1 LSYQSISFDLCFKKK
16 KVKKEKVVV
25 TSPFQSRLLLQLIVF
40 LESLVQIQVAK
51 QITKINKCFVMTILI
66 FLLMWVGTSVGWL
79 LPFDLV
85 INLGMDPGTK

>member
-1 LSYQSISFDLCFKKK
+1 MFQKK

-40 LESLVQIQVAK
+40 LESLVQIRVAK

-66 FLLMWVGTSVGWL
+66 FLIKWVGTSVGRL

>member
-1 LSYQSISFDLCFKKK
+1 MFQKK

-40 LESLVQIQVAK
+40 LESLVQIRVAK

-66 FLLMWVGTSVGWL
+66 FLIKWVGTSVGWL